1 MYKCS
6 RDINPQC
13 DYCGHTEDNLH
24 LFIQCAKIRNIWKH
38 YQTILTK
45 LTAQN
50 YTPQQH
56 ILTLNTSNTNKN
68 TTKLRI
74 TIIQIIYDIWQSRN
88 NYKYENK
95 LLPQRMIINK
105 INGQLNSILLLHYKK
120 TQSTR
125 HTRNFQST
133 ALYKCS
139 NR

>member
-1 MYKCS
+1 METLPNDTNK
-6 RDINPQC
+6 INSSKLHSTTT
-13 DYCGHTEDNLH
+13 HTH
-24 LFIQCAKIRNIWKH
+24 PKH
-38 YQTILTK
+38 I
-45 LTAQN
+45 N
-50 YTPQQH
+50 Y
-56 ILTLNTSNTNKN
+56 TSNTNKN
-68 TTKLRI
+68 TTKVRI

-125 HTRNFQST
+125 HTRNFQSA

-139 NR
+139 NCQVTK